1 MNDEFYIR
9 KAIEQAIKAQ
19 EEGEIP
25 VGALLVKDNEIVASN
40 HNRTIQLNNP
50 LAHAEKLIL
59 DSVEEKFL
67 YDYTLYITLEPCI
80 MCSGM
85 IILRRVGRVVF
96 GAFDLKGGACG
107 SVYNVLLDKRINHTP
122 KLTSGLLKDECSQ
135 ILTEFFASKRRKK

>member
-80 MCSGM
+80 MCAGM

-96 GAFDLKGGACG
+96 GAYDLKGGACG

-122 KLTSGLLKDECSQ
+122 KLISGLLKDECSQ